1 MSLVNLLQRQ
11 VETRASTVCHN
22 RNRNLP
28 VDICV
33 SCFESI
39 PNGVEFI
46 KKHYLLDSQY
56 SHYSVG
62 VARIIWNHDSNF
74 WELHVPNE
82 LRPSEHTP
90 NDFELS
96 EKVNWIGYPYLSC
109 SNDLTALIREVEKD
123 PKDYFW

>member
-28 VDICV
+28 VDLGV
-33 SCFESI
+33 SCFEAI

-46 KKHYLLDSQY
+46 KRHYLLDSKY
-56 SHYSVG
+56 SDYAIG
-62 VARIIWNHDSNF
+62 VARIIWNHDTSL

-82 LRPSEHTP
+82 QPS
-90 NDFELS
+90 NDIL
-96 EKVNWIGYPYLSC
+96 NWILYPYLSC
-109 SNDLTALIREVEKD
+109 SSDLTALIREVEKD